1 MKEEKRESKRER
13 EVTEGRSQ
21 RGVRD
26 GGTKGPIMKDTYRLY
41 SSGKYYYDHYGGSGG
56 VEYVIRETF
65 QINEALP
72 FSPFS
77 LIFVKRVSLTG

>member
-1 MKEEKRESKRER
+1 
-13 EVTEGRSQ
+13 
-21 RGVRD
+21 
-26 GGTKGPIMKDTYRLY
+26 MKDTYWRY
-41 SSGKYYYDHYGGSGG
+41 TQSSAANIIMIIMEAARSI
-56 VEYVIRETF
+56 EYVIRETF